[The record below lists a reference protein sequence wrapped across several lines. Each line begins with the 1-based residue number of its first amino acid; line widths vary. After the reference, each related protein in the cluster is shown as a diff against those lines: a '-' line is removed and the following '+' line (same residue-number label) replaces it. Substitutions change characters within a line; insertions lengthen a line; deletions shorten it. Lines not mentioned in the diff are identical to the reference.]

1 MKITMITTLLAI
13 ASLTF
18 TGCKPGPDLTGSTKV
33 GEVKIELPDTEPVVA
48 PSADAAEEA
57 KSVLLVINKA
67 STESVEIGAYYR
79 IKRQIPKEN
88 VLMISV
94 SRTENVSRSEY
105 TSGIEAPIKEA
116 IKNSKNKINYIVL
129 TKGTPIRLE
138 NNAGFSV
145 DGHLASMNLP
155 IQPIG
160 ELNKENITRSQN
172 PYYGST
178 ERFSSEKWNMYLVT
192 RLTGYTVEDAKKLVD
207 NSLAAKR
214 VDGPFFLDKAG
225 NRTSGGYGQ
234 MEQMMERSY
243 ENLKTK
249 GFDVQIDRDKDYI
262 LPGRP
267 LMGYCTWGSNDGAF
281 NLDTYRKVKFLPGA
295 ICETFVSTSGRT
307 FEPTTGGQSLIADLI
322 KNEVTGVK
330 GYVSEPYTFALA
342 QPDILF
348 DRYVEG
354 FNLAEAFYA
363 ASLVIKW
370 KDIVIGDPLCRPYA
384 KN

>member
-1 MKITMITTLLAI
+1 MVTTLLAF
-13 ASLTF
+13 ASMSF
-18 TGCKPGPDLTGSTKV
+18 IGCKPGPDLSGTTKIA
-33 GEVKIELPDTEPVVA
+33 EVKIELPETEPVVA
-48 PSADAAEEA
+48 LSAQAAEEA
-57 KSVLLVINKA
+57 KSVLLVINKS
-67 STESVEIGAYYR
+67 STDSVEIGAYYR
-79 IKRQIPKEN
+79 LKRQIPKEN

-105 TSGIEAPIKEA
+105 LTGIEKPIKEA

-129 TKGTPIRLE
+129 TKGIPIRLE
-138 NNAGFSV
+138 NNGGFSV
-145 DGHLASMNLP
+145 DGHLVSMNLP
-155 IQPIG
+155 FQPIG
-160 ELNKENITRSQN
+160 ELNTENITRSQN
-172 PYYGST
+172 PYYGSK
-178 ERFSSEKWNMYLVT
+178 ERFSSEKWNMFLVT
-192 RLTGYTVEDAKKLVD
+192 RLTGYNVEDAKKLVD

-214 VDGPFFLDKAG
+214 ANGPFFLDKAG

-243 ENLKTK
+243 ENLKAK
-249 GFDVQIDRDKDYI
+249 GFDVTIDREKDYI
-262 LPGRP
+262 LPSRP

-281 NLDTYRKVKFLPGA
+281 NLDTYRKVSFLPGG

-322 KNEVTGVK
+322 KNQVTGVK